1 MYYFSHCIPLMHAAT
16 FPTPFP
22 TTLSFSFFFPSSSSS
37 SSCLSSLVA
46 RGMQRFQALTE
57 GGAYLRLTPT
67 TTSAL
72 AKVPSE
78 ACTAAVGCLP
88 STRIWHRRH
97 YKINANQK
105 RHAMAS
111 SIVVS
116 AASSLTVPIT
126 PTPSPVAHGSTR
138 LALAM

>member
-1 MYYFSHCIPLMHAAT
+1 
-16 FPTPFP
+16 
-22 TTLSFSFFFPSSSSS
+22 
-37 SSCLSSLVA
+37 
-46 RGMQRFQALTE
+46 MQRFQALTE

-116 AASSLTVPIT
+116 AASALIVL
-126 PTPSPVAHGSTR
+126 VAPDAFTGGVWFSTTSSGYVGGCTSHHSGNVFMDVAR
-138 LALAM
+138 